1 MCSGTRAV
9 ENYGDVIKKRARKL
23 CRTSAFGAVKASR
36 ATQNAQRRA
45 SLAKGGYP
53 RRLGVVRPRGRHIAC
68 SHGHAAAAAARPLPI
83 ALSESSSLSLSSEQ
97 STGRLERYRH
107 WLQTRIRVMSCESG
121 RPPRLP
127 SRHTSSDMLA
137 VASAARK
144 ELLLPAHASI
154 VAFAA
159 VSAAVFAC
167 AQSRACGD
175 GGSRRRSRRP
185 RPCRVCADR
194 EREREA
200 EHASVSTIADEGE
213 RQHHA
218 LTVHERERDAASSL
232 RPTRR
237 ARHEQHAS
245 AASGASAPDA
255 RARVGR
261 DVHGSARSKRAAEA
275 AQTRARGCQL

>member
-1 MCSGTRAV
+1 
-9 ENYGDVIKKRARKL
+9 
-23 CRTSAFGAVKASR
+23 
-36 ATQNAQRRA
+36 
-45 SLAKGGYP
+45 
-53 RRLGVVRPRGRHIAC
+53 
-68 SHGHAAAAAARPLPI
+68 
-83 ALSESSSLSLSSEQ
+83 
-97 STGRLERYRH
+97 
-107 WLQTRIRVMSCESG
+107 MSCESG

-175 GGSRRRSRRP
+175 GGRCRHRRRRSRRP

>member
-107 WLQTRIRVMSCESG
+107 GLQTHIE
-121 RPPRLP
+121 
-127 SRHTSSDMLA
+127 
-137 VASAARK
+137 
-144 ELLLPAHASI
+144 
-154 VAFAA
+154 
-159 VSAAVFAC
+159 
-167 AQSRACGD
+167 
-175 GGSRRRSRRP
+175 
-185 RPCRVCADR
+185 
-194 EREREA
+194 
-200 EHASVSTIADEGE
+200 
-213 RQHHA
+213 
-218 LTVHERERDAASSL
+218 
-232 RPTRR
+232 
-237 ARHEQHAS
+237 
-245 AASGASAPDA
+245 
-255 RARVGR
+255 
-261 DVHGSARSKRAAEA
+261 
-275 AQTRARGCQL
+275 

>member
-1 MCSGTRAV
+1 M
-9 ENYGDVIKKRARKL
+9 
-23 CRTSAFGAVKASR
+23 
-36 ATQNAQRRA
+36 
-45 SLAKGGYP
+45 
-53 RRLGVVRPRGRHIAC
+53 
-68 SHGHAAAAAARPLPI
+68 
-83 ALSESSSLSLSSEQ
+83 SLSSEQ

-127 SRHTSSDMLA
+127 SRHTPSDMSA
-137 VASAARK
+137 VASAVRK
-144 ELLLPAHASI
+144 ELLSLAHASI

-159 VSAAVFAC
+159 VSAAVFAY

-175 GGSRRRSRRP
+175 GGRCRRRCRRSRRP
-185 RPCRVCADR
+185 QPCRVCADR

-200 EHASVSTIADEGE
+200 EHASVSAIADEGE

-218 LTVHERERDAASSL
+218 LTVHEPERDAASSL

-245 AASGASAPDA
+245 AASGASAPDE

-261 DVHGSARSKRAAEA
+261 DVHGSARSKHAAEA
-275 AQTRARGCQL
+275 AQTRAKRLSALVSPHWRNLRGPVS